1 MENLKHNIEN
11 ITKDGQNLLNNYL
24 RLFGIRQ
31 SERLATF
38 LGIIASV
45 FIISTILLIAIVF
58 GSFVLAE
65 FLNTAFESKYTGF
78 LIIAILYLLAV
89 GILLLKMQKTRRP
102 LFTNLFIKFVLPLL
116 NIEISQESTIEG
128 LSAEQNIVKERIENE
143 KKILDV
149 HTQLLKYVVF
159 YDFLKVIGSL
169 FTKGNSK

>member
-1 MENLKHNIEN
+1 MENLKHNIED
-11 ITKDGQNLLNNYL
+11 ITKDGEHLVNNYL

-38 LGIIASV
+38 LGVIASV
-45 FIISTILLIAIVF
+45 FIISTLLLIITIF
-58 GSFVLAE
+58 GSFVLAD
-65 FLNTAFESKYTGF
+65 FLNTAFESKYIGF

-89 GILLLKMQKTRRP
+89 GILLLKMQKTGRP

-116 NIEISQESTIEG
+116 NIEITQKPTTEG
-128 LSAEQNIVKERIENE
+128 LSVEQNIVKERIENE
-143 KKILDV
+143 KKILNV

-159 YDFLKVIGSL
+159 EDFLKVIGTL